1 MEKIEIKN
9 KKLFKSKT
17 QMVIYTLLF
26 IILIVLFIVIGT
38 KDYKVDVPDN
48 ERFANEYTLVGKN
61 NVFKYINVLDAH
73 MIASGKKGIVLFG
86 NASNPWVEY
95 YASIVNDAAMDMG
108 IEEIYYYDFYKDR
121 EQNNAT
127 YKDMVRL
134 LKDYLVTDDLGRLDI
149 YAPSLLV
156 VSEDKVLLFDMETSF
171 VKGNV
176 NPGSYWSNNARGV
189 KYAELLNIFGIYVGS

>member
-9 KKLFKSKT
+9 KKLFKSKA
-17 QMVIYTLLF
+17 QMVVYTLLF

-73 MIASGKKGIVLFG
+73 MVASGKKGIVLFG
-86 NASNPWVEY
+86 NPSNPWVEY
-95 YASIVNDAAMDMG
+95 YASIVNDAALDMG

-134 LKDYLVTDDLGRLDI
+134 LKDYLVVDDLGKLDI

-171 VKGNV
+171 VKGNI
-176 NPGSYWSNNARGV
+176 NPGSYWNNNARGM
-189 KYAELLNIFGIYVGS
+189 KYAELRNIFGMYVGS